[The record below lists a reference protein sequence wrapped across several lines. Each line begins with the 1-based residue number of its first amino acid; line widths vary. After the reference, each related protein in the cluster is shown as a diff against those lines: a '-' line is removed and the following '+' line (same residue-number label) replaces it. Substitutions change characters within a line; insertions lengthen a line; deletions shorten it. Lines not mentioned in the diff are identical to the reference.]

1 MELFGMITT
10 DCRVDREK
18 HESFLLINPTPLF
31 ERMVYIDEN
40 VDRMSVKNDDGLKIY
55 RIKVVLNETDPLVW
69 RRIQVP
75 SSLSLSNLHS
85 FIQHAMGWTNSH
97 LHEFEKEGVCYTDYL
112 DEELPAVLYDG
123 MCVSDLLKEKGE
135 KIIYRY
141 DFGDDWEHTLELE
154 ELFTPDEGMDY
165 RVFLDGERR
174 CPPEDC
180 GGVSGYYEM
189 LRVLND
195 PTNPEREDYLVWL
208 GGPYDPESY
217 QAPIETFRFRVEPE
231 L

>member
-1 MELFGMITT
+1 MRWAGRTVICT
-10 DCRVDREK
+10 
-18 HESFLLINPTPLF
+18 S
-31 ERMVYIDEN
+31 
-40 VDRMSVKNDDGLKIY
+40 LK
-55 RIKVVLNETDPLVW
+55 R
-69 RRIQVP
+69 
-75 SSLSLSNLHS
+75 
-85 FIQHAMGWTNSH
+85 
-97 LHEFEKEGVCYTDYL
+97 GVCYTDYL

-195 PTNPEREDYLVWL
+195 PTNPERRGLPSCGWGDR
-208 GGPYDPESY
+208 YDPESY
-217 QAPIETFRFRVEPE
+217 QAPIEPSGFG
-231 L
+231 